1 MYHHIYNKTLHP
13 RDGFCPYPGFR
24 TLAEIAGALSML
36 ISSTLSLWKPYA
48 KDARIPDTSKYS
60 QFFSRSRCN
69 CTHTC
74 MILFYDR
81 FDKTAI
87 QIQLL
92 KDQLQLTLVRRPAE
106 QVGKGSCKSR
116 SSKVEGNFEIT
127 WNGEKIIFAC
137 LFEFCSFII
146 MIDHDNVS
154 RSQLCHSLF
163 KQRYMNFLRLPTFAN
178 KTQTS
183 NLRGENFAG
192 SNLGG
197 FRRCSWSVSGLLIVI
212 EFTGQHSDYGPI
224 FSHLGPN

>member
-1 MYHHIYNKTLHP
+1 MYHQIYNNTLHP
-13 RDGFCPYPGFR
+13 RDGFCVYPGFR

-60 QFFSRSRCN
+60 QYFPRSRCN

-154 RSQLCHSLF
+154 RPESLPF
-163 KQRYMNFLRLPTFAN
+163 ALQAEIHELPETAN
-178 KTQTS
+178 ICQ
-183 NLRGENFAG
+183 
-192 SNLGG
+192 
-197 FRRCSWSVSGLLIVI
+197 
-212 EFTGQHSDYGPI
+212 QDSDIKFEG
-224 FSHLGPN
+224 

>member
-1 MYHHIYNKTLHP
+1 
-13 RDGFCPYPGFR
+13 
-24 TLAEIAGALSML
+24 
-36 ISSTLSLWKPYA
+36 
-48 KDARIPDTSKYS
+48 
-60 QFFSRSRCN
+60 
-69 CTHTC
+69 

-154 RSQLCHSLF
+154 RPESLPF
-163 KQRYMNFLRLPTFAN
+163 ALQAEIHELPETAN
-178 KTQTS
+178 ICQ
-183 NLRGENFAG
+183 
-192 SNLGG
+192 
-197 FRRCSWSVSGLLIVI
+197 
-212 EFTGQHSDYGPI
+212 QDSDIKFEG
-224 FSHLGPN
+224 